1 MNIGIFGTGAYG
13 MALSSILIENNCKV
27 TMWTKFEDEKNNL
40 VSTRKNEKLIPNY
53 KIDETIKITT
63 NVEECIKGKDLLIIA
78 IPAAFIDSLCISIK
92 PYIDENTHILIATKG
107 IEQGSG
113 LFIDEI
119 LKKHLNTNNIA
130 IISGPSFAID
140 IIKKMPIGLT
150 VASKKPETI
159 LLAKQALQN
168 NYIKLRETNDV
179 IGVEICGSIKNV
191 IALSSGMLEGL
202 RANESTKAMFLTE
215 AMNDME
221 EILDS
226 FGANKKTVL
235 SYAGIGDLLLTCTST
250 KSRNY
255 SFGKLIG
262 EKPSRDVIDKFLNN
276 TTVEG
281 YYTLESIYQL
291 LKSKKITVPIIDLI
305 YEIAVKGKNPDLL
318 LKFLILKS

>member
-13 MALSSILIENNCKV
+13 MALSSILIENSCKV

-92 PYIDENTHILIATKG
+92 PYIDKNTHILIATKG

-130 IISGPSFAID
+130 IISVPSFAID